1 VEIIPSHFS
10 SFVIAN
16 ETTMDKSTHFFG
28 TSVFGQLISL
38 IDDNI
43 IIRNSRK
50 HNADRYVKRFTAK
63 DHLISMLFCV
73 FGKCSSLREVS
84 GAMLGLSG
92 KTKHFRLENLP
103 YRTTLSDAN
112 KRRNSDFFCDLYND
126 LLKKYGNV
134 ISDSR
139 IKEVIQKQVKIFDS
153 TTISLFKDILKCTGR
168 IPANGKRKG
177 GIKMHTVINVD
188 EAVPKIVWFTESSTH
203 DHVLLDKLTLDEDSI
218 YVFDKG
224 YNDYKAFKLFSDTQ
238 TGFVTRIKDSA
249 VYKQEEELYIDEC
262 IHSGVL
268 SDQIIEIE
276 VTEDKQK
283 SKLKLRK
290 VTFYDRVLKRKFEF
304 LTNLFE
310 MRPDMIAA
318 LYKLRWQIELLFK
331 QLKQNFPLKYF
342 LGDNENA
349 IKIQIYCA
357 LIVNLLLTVIQKWL
371 KRKWAFSNLVSFCRI
386 HLFNYIH
393 LLRFLENPEKDWRE
407 NEVNIEQLALFDVQ
421 MSLF

>member
-1 VEIIPSHFS
+1 
-10 SFVIAN
+10 
-16 ETTMDKSTHFFG
+16 
-28 TSVFGQLISL
+28 
-38 IDDNI
+38 
-43 IIRNSRK
+43 
-50 HNADRYVKRFTAK
+50 
-63 DHLISMLFCV
+63 
-73 FGKCSSLREVS
+73 
-84 GAMLGLSG
+84 MLGLSG

-103 YRTTLSDAN
+103 YSTTLSDAN
-112 KRRNSDFFCDLYND
+112 KRIIPDLFCDIYNE
-126 LLKKYGNV
+126 LLKKYSCL

-139 IKEVIQKQVKIFDS
+139 IKEVIKKQVKIFDS

-168 IPANGKRKG
+168 IPTNGKRKG

-188 EAVPKIVWFTESSTH
+188 EAVPKAVWFTESSTN
-203 DHVLLDKLTLDEDSI
+203 DHILLKKLVLDKDII

-238 TGFVTRIKDSA
+238 TGFVTRIKDNA
-249 VYKQEEELYIDEC
+249 VYKLEEELYIEKC
-262 IHSGVL
+262 IHSGVI

-276 VTEDKQK
+276 VTEGKQI

-310 MRPDMIAA
+310 MRPDMVAA

-357 LIVNLLLTVIQKWL
+357 LIVNLLLTVVQKQL
-371 KRKWAFSNLVSFCRI
+371 KRSWAFSNLASFCRI

-393 LLRFLENPEKDWRE
+393 LFRFLENPEKDWKKT
-407 NEVNIEQLALFDVQ
+407 VINIEQLALFEKQ
-421 MSLF
+421 LSLF